1 MRKSILLIV
10 LSLFS
15 IVNAQEVRATVSS
28 NNIKLSDVFTFKVEA
43 INADKNPA
51 VDLAPLMNDF
61 SIVNG
66 PSQQTN
72 MQWINGKSTSSR
84 SLSWSLVAKREGKL
98 TIPSLVVSIGKNVVQ
113 TQSIVMTIAESDE
126 NYQSNELFLSIEVDK
141 KHAYVGEQITVTYK
155 LFTRVNMSVQNIDV
169 PKHAGFWTEELF
181 APQQIDFKDVV
192 LDGVSYKTATLY
204 RLALFPTKS
213 GRLELTPMTMN
224 CNVTVKRS
232 SNNNFFNDPF
242 FGSFGNQTVPKV
254 LRTKQTVINVREF
267 PGEIPEGFTGAV
279 GDFRINSSIIP
290 INVKANNAA
299 TLKIEF
305 TGTGNID
312 VFSLPD
318 IQFPQNIEVFPPT
331 VETEKEPFRD
341 QITGT
346 ITKEYILIPR
356 KTGRYAI
363 PKIEI
368 PYFNPKV
375 REWRSTSTESFEIS
389 VEPDDSVV
397 NGVTGY
403 SKEEIEL
410 LGEDIRFIRANDIK
424 WKQNHNPYLIFGIYL
439 LSLILIVLPSLI
451 FKIRSNRLSSEDLR
465 KSKSALR
472 RAFKKL
478 RKSDGDQFTN
488 TSNAVYGFLKDKMQ
502 LNSDKLDPLKVNS
515 ILSKKITDKSI
526 TDNLMNLLKTCD
538 AGRFAPGGEVTR
550 QKLIK
555 KTKTIL
561 KRLNAVL

>member
-1 MRKSILLIV
+1 MRKVILLIV
-10 LSLFS
+10 LSIFS
-15 IVNAQEVRATVSS
+15 LVNAQEIRATVSS
-28 NNIKLSDVFTFKVEA
+28 NNIQLSDVFTFKVEA
-43 INADKNPA
+43 LNINKNPE
-51 VDLAPLMNDF
+51 VDLAPLLNDF
-61 SIVNG
+61 SIISG

-72 MQWINGKSTSSR
+72 MQWINGKRTSSR
-84 SLSWSLVAKREGKL
+84 ILAWSLVAKREGKL
-98 TIPSLVVSIGKNVVQ
+98 TIPQLAVSIGKNVMQ
-113 TQSIVMTIAESDE
+113 TQSIIMTIAESDE
-126 NYQSNELFLSIEVDK
+126 NYQSNELYLAIEVDK
-141 KHAYVGEQITVTYK
+141 ERAYVGEQVTVTYK
-155 LFTRVNMSVQNIDV
+155 LFTRVNMSVQSIDV
-169 PKHAGFWTEELF
+169 PKHTGFWTEELF
-181 APQQIDFKDVV
+181 APQQVNFNDVV
-192 LDGVSYKTATLY
+192 LEGVSYKMATLY

-232 SNNNFFNDPF
+232 RNNNFFNDPF

-279 GDFRINSSIIP
+279 GDFRISSSILP

-299 TLKIEF
+299 TLKIELQ
-305 TGTGNID
+305 GTGNID

-318 IQFPQNIEVFPPT
+318 VQFPQNIEIFPPT
-331 VETEKEPFRD
+331 IKTEKEPFRD
-341 QITGT
+341 QISGT

-356 KTGRYAI
+356 KTGRYVI

-375 REWRSTSTESFEIS
+375 REWRSTSTQSFEIS
-389 VEPDDSVV
+389 VEPDDSIV
-397 NGVTGY
+397 NGATGF

-424 WKQNHNPYLIFGIYL
+424 WKRSYNPYLIFGIYL
-439 LSLILIVLPSLI
+439 LSLILILLPSLI
-451 FKIRSNRLSSEDLR
+451 LKIRSNRLSSVDLR
-465 KSKSALR
+465 RSKSALR
-472 RAFKKL
+472 RAIKRL

-488 TSNAVYGFLKDKMQ
+488 TSNAVYGYLKDKLQ
-502 LNSDKLDPLKVNS
+502 LTSDKLDPLKVKS

-526 TDNLMNLLKTCD
+526 IDNLMDLLKTCD

-561 KRLNAVL
+561 KQLNAVL

>member
-1 MRKSILLIV
+1 MRKSILIV
-10 LSLFS
+10 VLTIFS
-15 IVNAQEVRATVSS
+15 FVSAQEVKATVSS
-28 NNIKLSDVFTFKVEA
+28 NNIQLSDVFTFKVEA
-43 INADKNPA
+43 INSDKNPE

-61 SIVNG
+61 SIVSG

-84 SLSWSLVAKREGKL
+84 SLAWSLVAKREGKL
-98 TIPSLVVSIGKNVVQ
+98 TIPQLSVNLGKNIVK
-113 TQSIVMTIAESDE
+113 TQSILMTIAEADA
-126 NYQSNELFLSIEVDK
+126 NYESNELFLSIDVDK
-141 KHAYVGEQITVTYK
+141 ENAYVGEQITVTYK
-155 LFTRVNMSVQNIDV
+155 IYTRVNMSVQSIDV
-169 PKHAGFWTEELF
+169 PKHIGFWTEDLF
-181 APQQIDFKDVV
+181 APQQVDFKDVV
-192 LDGVSYKTATLY
+192 LEGVSYKMATLY
-204 RLALFPTKS
+204 RIAIFSTKS

-224 CNVTVKRS
+224 CNVTVKRN

-254 LRTKQTVINVREF
+254 LRTKKTVINVKEF
-267 PGEIPEGFTGAV
+267 PEEIPEGFTGAV
-279 GDFRINSSIIP
+279 GDFQISSSINP

-305 TGTGNID
+305 KGTGNID

-318 IQFPQNIEVFPPT
+318 VEFPQNMEVFPPT
-331 VETEKEPFRD
+331 TKTEKTPFRD

-356 KTGRYAI
+356 KTGKYVIPAI
-363 PKIEI
+363 NV

-375 REWRSTSTESFEIS
+375 KQWESTSTHAFEIS
-389 VEPDDSVV
+389 VEPDDNVV
-397 NGVTGY
+397 NGATGY

-424 WKQNHNPYLIFGIYL
+424 WKRDHNPYLIFGIYI
-439 LSLILIVLPSLI
+439 LSLILIILPSLM
-451 FKIRSNRLSSEDLR
+451 FKIHASRLSSEDFR
-465 KSKSALR
+465 KSKSALK

-478 RKSDGDQFTN
+478 RKSDGDQFTT
-488 TSNAVYGFLKDKMQ
+488 TSNAVYGYLKDKLQ
-502 LNSDKLDPLKVNS
+502 LSSDKLDPLKVKS
-515 ILSKKITDKSI
+515 VLSEKITNKSLI
-526 TDNLMNLLKTCD
+526 DNLMELLKTCD

-550 QKLIK
+550 HKLK
-555 KTKTIL
+555 KITKTIL